1 MEATAPNDHAIIA
14 YNYFDTKGRKI
25 LNVNP
30 PLHLLAAFQRR
41 YATLSPSWIVQ
52 APERETWVAAI
63 IGTPDVF
70 SIHAADLNAHTRFSW
85 RSAKNKRTLIQ
96 RPLPHWARYPA
107 GVIVELGI
115 QGIEVPGIR
124 AVVIGEDTPGPRY
137 NFALGLVFAALW
149 HEIHHHE
156 YTPNG
161 LIELVEKV
169 RRNYVEC

>member
-1 MEATAPNDHAIIA
+1 
-14 YNYFDTKGRKI
+14 

-63 IGTPDVF
+63 IGTPDVY
-70 SIHAADLNAHTRFSW
+70 SIYAADLDEQTRFSW

-96 RPLPHWARYPA
+96 RPLPHWARYAA
-107 GVIVELGI
+107 GVIVELGG
-115 QGIEVPGIR
+115 QGIDVPGIR
-124 AVVIGEDTPGPRY
+124 AVVIGEDTQGPRY
-137 NFALGLVFAALW
+137 NYAFGLVFAALW
-149 HEIHHHE
+149 HEILHKP
-156 YTPNG
+156 YTPAG
-161 LIELVEKV
+161 LTELVDKV